1 MFLSVYKR
9 NGFTLLE
16 VMVALAIIAITL
28 GAIVEG
34 NTASTKNAQ
43 HLKNKTIAMVV
54 ASNQLVLTR
63 IGQKWPRVSTTKGEA
78 ESANQQ
84 WHWQKKIT
92 ATDDPLLRRIDI
104 SVSLDGERDFTL
116 YQLTGF
122 MAAP

>member
-1 MFLSVYKR
+1 MNFLK
-9 NGFTLLE
+9 GFTLLE

-34 NTASTKNAQ
+34 NTSSTRNAQ

-54 ASNQLVLTR
+54 ATNQLTLTR
-63 IGQKWPRVSTTKGEA
+63 IGKKWPRVSNTSGEELA
-78 ESANQQ
+78 ANQE
-84 WHWQKKIT
+84 WHWQKKVI

-104 SVSLDGERDFTL
+104 AVSLNNERDFVL
-116 YQLTGF
+116 YQITGF